1 MVKCKYFLCLLI
13 GLGLLPC
20 GFAMRPVDSLHLPDS
35 LKTVYE
41 TVVDGKEPD
50 MESLI
55 GLVEFLQRKREGY
68 DYGILLKDFLLPMAR
83 ESASSYYKAY
93 SYYLAGVYFMQKD
106 DFEEALLYY
115 TQALDAC
122 QPGKEDMR
130 LKTLEIGYT
139 LPKHLIRFAGL
150 QNVRFYVQGMNLLTF
165 DGLDDVDMDP
175 ETKDGDGS
183 WYPVQRIFNFG
194 VDITY

>member
-1 MVKCKYFLCLLI
+1 MVKCKHFLCLLI

-83 ESASSYYKAY
+83 ESASSY
-93 SYYLAGVYFMQKD
+93 
-106 DFEEALLYY
+106 
-115 TQALDAC
+115 
-122 QPGKEDMR
+122 
-130 LKTLEIGYT
+130 
-139 LPKHLIRFAGL
+139 
-150 QNVRFYVQGMNLLTF
+150 
-165 DGLDDVDMDP
+165 
-175 ETKDGDGS
+175 
-183 WYPVQRIFNFG
+183 
-194 VDITY
+194 